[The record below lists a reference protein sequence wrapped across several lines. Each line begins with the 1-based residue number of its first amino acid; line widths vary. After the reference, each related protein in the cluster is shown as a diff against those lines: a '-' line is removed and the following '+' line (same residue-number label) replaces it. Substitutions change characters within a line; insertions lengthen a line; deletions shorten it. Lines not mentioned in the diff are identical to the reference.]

1 MAASEEEDE
10 EGLAPGMQED
20 LITCVVLPTTR
31 HHPTSCCFCLSVEP
45 GLGGLLRG
53 CGCRWLC
60 ESQNMTEARA
70 RDDVWHASR
79 VVGRCAS
86 AVLPGRGGGAGGAV
100 LLPLRTWRQVEEVVR
115 QMVSQSVSGSTVS
128 V

>member
-1 MAASEEEDE
+1 M
-10 EGLAPGMQED
+10 
-20 LITCVVLPTTR
+20 
-31 HHPTSCCFCLSVEP
+31 
-45 GLGGLLRG
+45 LRG

-70 RDDVWHASR
+70 RDDVRHASR

-86 AVLPGRGGGAGGAV
+86 AVLPGRGGGGAGGAV

-115 QMVSQSVSGSTVS
+115 QMVSESEHGLGVATPVF
-128 V
+128 